1 MAQPNQAWE
10 WSRGYFEPLQ
20 GMAVALQLAE
30 NLQDL
35 LFDLFLQLC
44 SLLEQNCE
52 PPAPTRVP
60 SRLQSL
66 PSVPD
71 QQKNLGLEAGRCERE
86 LLFLKKLS
94 WPTGTEDM
102 EGCGG

>member
-1 MAQPNQAWE
+1 MAQPNQAWG

-20 GMAVALQLAE
+20 GMAAALQLAE

-35 LFDLFLQLC
+35 LFDLFFLQLC
-44 SLLEQNCE
+44 SLLEQSCE

-66 PSVPD
+66 PSA
-71 QQKNLGLEAGRCERE
+71 LGEHAAKKPWAG
-86 LLFLKKLS
+86 S
-94 WPTGTEDM
+94 WEM
-102 EGCGG
+102 